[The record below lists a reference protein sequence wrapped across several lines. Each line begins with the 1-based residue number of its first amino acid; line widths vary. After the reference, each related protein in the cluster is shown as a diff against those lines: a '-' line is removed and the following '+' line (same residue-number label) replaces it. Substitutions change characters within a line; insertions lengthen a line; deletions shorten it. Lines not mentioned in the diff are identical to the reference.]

1 VLREESRRNEGLVG
15 VQLNGPGVISAR
27 CNVIQSESGLRYEV
41 QADVPG
47 QPRIDLFFEVAGEKV
62 PPPVSRLDFVAL
74 ALVFLAMRKGLP
86 LHIEGSVSRRLLVNL
101 IEFQRA
107 WSLWAP
113 QLYRPVEVTCTA
125 ISDEVPSSRRSAVG
139 AFSGGVDAT
148 FAMLYHTDKVAT
160 LDRLQVNVA
169 VLVQGFDI
177 ALTQSE
183 AFEVA
188 QSNARAMT
196 RLMGVPLS
204 IVRTNFASVGSQWTH
219 AFGAALAACL
229 HLFAELCDTAVMG
242 TDEDYA
248 HFVLPWGSNPVTNH
262 FLSSAGMILV
272 SEGGGF
278 TRTEKVGLIAR
289 NQEAAEH
296 LRVCWQ
302 GPRTGRNCGACEKCV
317 RTKLN
322 FLAAGAEVPKCLGP
336 TPSFSQILGL
346 RVQNRTQLSY
356 LTDILEQSRKIR
368 MEPSLA
374 TAVRLTI
381 WLNFTRL
388 ALAWV
393 GRRLV
398 AQLRRLAEPRSSE
411 SRKLRA

>member
-1 VLREESRRNEGLVG
+1 MG

-27 CNVIQSESGLRYEV
+27 CNVIRGESGLRYEV

-86 LHIEGSVSRRLLVNL
+86 LHIEGTVSRRLLVNL
-101 IEFQRA
+101 TEFQRA

-113 QLYRPVEVTCTA
+113 QSYRPVEVTCTTIA
-125 ISDEVPSSRRSAVG
+125 DELPSARRCAVS

-148 FAMLYHTDKVAT
+148 FAMLYHTDGVAT
-160 LDRLQVNVA
+160 VDRLQVDVA

-177 ALTQSE
+177 ALEQSE
-183 AFEVA
+183 AFAVA
-188 QSNARAMT
+188 QSNARAT
-196 RLMGVPLS
+196 TQLVGVPLS

-229 HLFAELCDTAVMG
+229 HLFAEMCDTAVMG

-262 FLSSAGMILV
+262 FLSSAGMIVV

-278 TRTEKVGLIAR
+278 TRTEKVALIGR
-289 NQEAAEH
+289 NQEAAER

-322 FLAAGAEVPKCLGP
+322 FLAAGVAVPECLGS
-336 TPSFSQILGL
+336 TPSFGQILGL

-356 LTDILEQSRKIR
+356 LTDILEQSRK
-368 MEPSLA
+368 SDLDSSVA

-388 ALAWV
+388 ALGWL
-393 GRRLV
+393 GRRFV
-398 AQLRRLAEPRSSE
+398 AQLRRLAAPRSGA
-411 SRKLRA
+411 RKPEASSQAQSH